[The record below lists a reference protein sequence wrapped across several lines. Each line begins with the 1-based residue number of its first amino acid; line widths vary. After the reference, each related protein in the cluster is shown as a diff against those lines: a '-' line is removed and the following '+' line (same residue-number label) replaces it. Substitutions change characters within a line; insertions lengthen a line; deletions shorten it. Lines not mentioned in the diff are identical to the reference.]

1 MVKDRRQLKMVW
13 EREKTRTVG
22 LNLTEGKSLG
32 KKSEI
37 PRIEPCGGALKSKE
51 PLKKGPLEVQKQDS
65 VG

>member
-1 MVKDRRQLKMVW
+1 MGKREDR
-13 EREKTRTVG
+13 TFG

-51 PLKKGPLEVQKQDS
+51 PLKKGPQEVGKQDS